1 MPSYPLIK
9 QKRQA
14 FTLIEVIVVL
24 SIMGFVLAAISS
36 MYIYSLRTSNTTTI
50 NLQMSQKLRSLSS
63 TLFSDIESADGFV
76 VYESFQSSRALV
88 PATGKGNYLVLYY
101 TDNNDLIYKVI
112 GYYLLDNST
121 DANPVALKRHE
132 TTFPITYADMTQ
144 VPLPAPA
151 TSSTHLTILDKV
163 VGSQVGPRGNCL
175 FVYQDASKILVS
187 GRYLYLA
194 NAQTA
199 SLNRPFS
206 FILNLWG
213 SL

>member
-1 MPSYPLIK
+1 MPSYPRIK
-9 QKRQA
+9 KKRQA
-14 FTLIEVIVVL
+14 FSLVEVIVVL

-50 NLQMSQKLRSLSS
+50 NLEMSQKLRSLSS

-76 VYESFQSSRALV
+76 VYESFQSNRALV
-88 PATGKGNYLVLYY
+88 PAAAKGNYLVLYY
-101 TDNNDLIYKVI
+101 TDNNDLIYKII

-132 TTFPITYADMTQ
+132 TTFSTTYADITQ
-144 VPLPAPA
+144 APLPSPA
-151 TSSTHLTILDKV
+151 TSTGHLTLLDKV
-163 VGSQVGPRGNCL
+163 VGHYTSPRGNCL
-175 FVYQDASKILVS
+175 FIYQDASKILVS
-187 GRYLYLA
+187 GKYLYAA

-206 FILNLWG
+206 FVLNLWS

>member
-1 MPSYPLIK
+1 MPSYPRIK
-9 QKRQA
+9 KKRQA
-14 FTLIEVIVVL
+14 FSLVEVIVVL

-50 NLQMSQKLRSLSS
+50 NLEMSQKLRSLSS
-63 TLFSDIESADGFV
+63 NLFSDIESADGFV
-76 VYESFQSSRALV
+76 VYESFQSSRTLV
-88 PATGKGNYLVLYY
+88 PVTGKGNYLVLYY
-101 TDNNDLIYKVI
+101 TDNNDLIYKII

-132 TTFPITYADMTQ
+132 TTFPTTYGDLSQ

-151 TSSTHLTILDKV
+151 TSSAHLTLLDKV
-163 VGSQVGPRGNCL
+163 VGNQSTPRGNCL
-175 FVYQDASKILVS
+175 FIYQDASKILVS
-187 GRYLYLA
+187 GRYLYTA
-194 NAQTA
+194 STQTA

-206 FILNLWG
+206 FVLNLWS